1 MILYLDVVDDDD
13 DDVVVVDDDADDDD
27 DVAAAANDAAAADDD
42 DDDDDAS
49 IVALDAVK
57 DCAAAAAASIVA
69 LDADKDRAVADQL
82 APLVGDSRADLKLIT
97 ESLPPPNRQL
107 TQPHQ
112 RDLASGRAPTY
123 EVEQSHHYRT
133 SQHRREDLVS
143 KSAIYAK
150 KKQERDPFTELRRLQ
165 GV

>member
-1 MILYLDVVDDDD
+1 MKSSLLLLFDSV
-13 DDVVVVDDDADDDD
+13 DVVVAADAAADD
-27 DVAAAANDAAAADDD
+27 DVAAAANDDAAAA
-42 DDDDDAS
+42 DDDDAS

-57 DCAAAAAASIVA
+57 DCA
-69 LDADKDRAVADQL
+69 VADQL
-82 APLVGDSRADLKLIT
+82 APLVGDSRADLELIT
-97 ESLPPPNRQL
+97 ESLPPPINRQL

-150 KKQERDPFTELRRLQ
+150 DKWLGSKSRNLGR
-165 GV
+165 